1 MRSPIMKHVPIAL
14 IYSRLLIGF
23 GIILLSISHVNHYSF
38 IAITLLSIGLLT
50 DIFDGIIA
58 RKLNISSEKL
68 RRLDSGVDQVFF
80 ISVAVATYI
89 QCPDFFKA
97 NLIKLIV
104 LGTFEVSTYILSY
117 IKFKKEIATHS
128 IGAKIWTLVLFS
140 TLVEIIV
147 HCESVVLFEL
157 CLWIGLATRV
167 EILAIVFTLKKW
179 TNDVPTI
186 YHAVKLRQGK
196 EINRNKLFNG

>member
-1 MRSPIMKHVPIAL
+1 MKHIPIAL

-23 GIILLSISHVNHYSF
+23 GIILLSVFHVSHYSF
-38 IAITLLSIGLLT
+38 LAITLLSVGLLT
-50 DIFDGIIA
+50 DILDGIIA
-58 RKLNISSEKL
+58 RKLNISSERL
-68 RRLDSGVDQVFF
+68 RRLDSGIDQVFF

-97 NLIKLIV
+97 NPVKLII
-104 LGTFEVSTYILSY
+104 LGTFEASTYVLSY

-128 IGAKIWTLVLFS
+128 IGAKIWTLTIFA
-140 TLVEIIV
+140 TLVEIMV
-147 HCESVVLFEL
+147 NCESVVLFEICFWL
-157 CLWIGLATRV
+157 GLATRL

-186 YHAVKLRQGK
+186 YHAVRLRQGK
-196 EINRNKLFNG
+196 EIKRNKLFNG

>member
-1 MRSPIMKHVPIAL
+1 MKNIPIAL

-23 GIILLSISHVNHYSF
+23 AIVLLSIFQVTHYVVL
-38 IAITLLSIGLLT
+38 AIVLLSVGLLT
-50 DIFDGIIA
+50 DVFDGIIA

-68 RRLDSGVDQVFF
+68 RRLDSSIDQVFF

-89 QCPDFFKA
+89 QCPDFFKS
-97 NLIKLIV
+97 NLAKLIV
-104 LGTFEVSTYILSY
+104 LGAFELSTYVLSY

-128 IGAKIWTLVLFS
+128 IGAKIWTLILFA

-157 CLWIGLATRV
+157 CLWIGLATRL

-179 TNDVPTI
+179 TNDVPSI

-196 EINRNKLFNG
+196 EIRRNKLFNG

>member
-1 MRSPIMKHVPIAL
+1 MRAPLMKNIPIAL

-23 GIILLSISHVNHYSF
+23 TIVLLSIFQVTHYAALAIILLSV
-38 IAITLLSIGLLT
+38 GLLT
-50 DIFDGIIA
+50 DVFDGIIA

-68 RRLDSGVDQVFF
+68 RRLDSSIDQVFF

-89 QCPDFFKA
+89 QCPDFFKS
-97 NLIKLIV
+97 NLAKLIV
-104 LGTFEVSTYILSY
+104 LGSFELSTYVLSY

-128 IGAKIWTLVLFS
+128 IGAKIWTLILFA

-157 CLWIGLATRV
+157 CLWIGLATRL

-179 TNDVPTI
+179 TNDVPSI

-196 EINRNKLFNG
+196 EIRRNKLFNG